1 MYYSNGKSNNHFQIN
16 LSKDEQ
22 IILKIAIGEY
32 EDLFNKIL
40 EIPQNSF
47 ITTLEKY
54 IQISL
59 IPRNIILPSGTMKK
73 ILQII
78 QKQYY
83 EPEYDKI
90 HKLIN

>member
-1 MYYSNGKSNNHFQIN
+1 MYYSNGKSNNHFQTN
-16 LSKDEQ
+16 LSNDEQ

-32 EDLFNKIL
+32 KDLFNKIL
-40 EIPQNSF
+40 EITQNNF
-47 ITTLEKY
+47 ISTLEKY

-78 QKQYY
+78 QKQY
-83 EPEYDKI
+83 
-90 HKLIN
+90 